1 MLSRQAKYALNRL
14 LARTGYRIQ
23 RVDPTS
29 GAGMPGEDMLLELV
43 FEQLIE
49 RIHQRI
55 HPSEFFFIQVG
66 AYDGLTNDPLHAR
79 VRHYRWR
86 GVLLEPQTGPFRALQ
101 ENYRGQDQLI
111 FLNAAVSDRDG
122 QAPLYVVP
130 QEEGQPAWSQQ
141 IASFRPEVV
150 LRHDDAGLAVPVP
163 RGIRNLADKMEP
175 QLVDTMT
182 FGSLLE
188 RFDIKRIDLL
198 QIDAEGY
205 DGELLRLFDF
215 DRLQPSMIRYE
226 HMHLS
231 KKEQGAC
238 LDLLLDLGYL
248 FTVGVSDTLAYR
260 S

>member
-1 MLSRQAKYALNRL
+1 MRVVTVLFCFVWLASAMAAAGAEGTFRAGAAAVDITPQQLPVSMTGSFQDRQAMS
-14 LARTGYRIQ
+14 
-23 RVDPTS
+23 V
-29 GAGMPGEDMLLELV
+29 
-43 FEQLIE
+43 
-49 RIHQRI
+49 H
-55 HPSEFFFIQVG
+55 
-66 AYDGLTNDPLHAR
+66 DPLHAR

-150 LRHDDAGLAVPVP
+150 LRHDDASLAVPVP